1 MENINLLPC
10 PFCNSS
16 EIQIWHTSLDFN
28 DKRIVF
34 RIGCDECGLNT
45 KYFKS
50 QEEVIKYWNARN
62 DGWISVDEKMPE
74 EQDSIF
80 ANFYNTPRWD
90 INMFRKVSND
100 ILVIAEFEDGIQ
112 KVFVSRTHDGVMQSV
127 SKFFKHKI
135 THWMP
140 FPLPI
145 VKEDNNET
153 NR

>member
-16 EIQIWHTSLDFN
+16 EIQLCHPILDFD
-28 DKRIVF
+28 DKLIVF

-45 KYFKS
+45 TYFKS
-50 QEEVIKYWNARN
+50 QEEVVKYWNARN

-90 INMFRKVSND
+90 INM
-100 ILVIAEFEDGIQ
+100 LE
-112 KVFVSRTHDGVMQSV
+112 
-127 SKFFKHKI
+127 KFQMI
-135 THWMP
+135 Y
-140 FPLPI
+140 
-145 VKEDNNET
+145 
-153 NR
+153 